1 MSRRHKSSDFPADT
15 HSRRQRFAAAAL
27 AAWLCLSPTG
37 LVFAG
42 PIADAS
48 APTNLKPDV
57 GTTPSGIPIV
67 NIATPNGAG
76 ISHNRYQ
83 RFDVDPVGLLLN
95 NSKTTV
101 TSALGGSI
109 AGNPNLTN
117 GTASLILNEVVSA
130 IPSQLNGPLA
140 VVGDSAKVIVA
151 NPNGVTCNGCGFI
164 NTSHVTLTTGT
175 PSYRDALGA
184 GTAFDTATALAFQIN
199 GGRIEITGQ
208 GLAATIDRLDM
219 VAQTLNINAPV
230 GVSGALNLLAGR
242 QTVDHQTLTILGV
255 DPANTKAAIGQDWA
269 IDGSLLGAMN
279 AGSIKVVSTAGGMGV
294 RTDGRLAATAGDLL
308 ISASGD
314 VVVRQATAT
323 RDVDVYAQG
332 GVTNQEQLAA
342 GRDLWLDA
350 ASLDNR
356 GAHVSAGRDGVVMA
370 LGLDNSAGKIQAG
383 AQLAMVMSGVTLD
396 LSAPTTGILAGGSG
410 LSIEAKRIQNSGT
423 FNHGSALTLEAVDG
437 IDNTGTLSS
446 GGNMVLSVGNA
457 SGSFSNSGSVLSLGQ
472 LGIVAANGSNASS
485 ATIEAA
491 GYLELLFTQ
500 FDNQGKVLGRADLNG
515 IFGTLTN
522 SGTIQAITDAVLS
535 LGSGSHNGGGKL
547 LAGQDLSLAT
557 SINGNLGGE
566 VGAGRDLYL
575 AFADYTNGTGE
586 TRFDAGHDLLISA
599 NSFTNADTLE
609 AVHDLQ
615 IQTVG
620 NLTNQGL
627 ILAKQ
632 DVTMV
637 VGGALSNQKATVD
650 AGRDITLE
658 AASLENTAGS
668 KTERYVAHSLSGY
681 VNNVLTYVNDPL
693 SQLKLL
699 GEASPDWMWKNSRVT
714 LNNRNSLH
722 LDSGLESPIFYLDI
736 TRQDS
741 PGTFSAGRD
750 LNVLVSGLLSN
761 QASLMTAGRDVY
773 IDAGELRNIAG
784 KTVFYGNVWAGGGS
798 HEMKAYLNASATIQ
812 APGIVGITAP
822 TQTNSG
828 LIQGGGIYLGGNL
841 TNGITDYNVQ
851 TPATRLPDSVINLG
865 SQGLPAGATFTPDAT
880 TLFSSGARLSLLAP
894 VGGQTLNDLLP
905 AELRNTALPFL
916 FDARLEQQA
925 LRDAALRETGQTLF
939 LVGLGYDAE
948 TGKSA
953 EEQQRAKLI
962 DAAGRFALAEGIKLG
977 VALTEAQQ
985 AKLTEPILWYVEE
998 SITGPDGKVYTA
1010 LVPRVYLPQSTRESL
1025 VNVAGGMVRG
1035 GEVVIDAGKGTVTNS
1050 GYILAEGDLTITA
1063 GKLINQKRS
1072 AYWGRYTEDMEGGY
1086 LEVWGDKVQP
1096 GGFIGA
1102 ANLTLNVDRI
1112 TSIAGE
1118 FESGGKDISADLAKQ
1133 MGSKFTYQSTKDNTF
1148 TKFHADSSAKYKQ
1161 LAALAVGIAVS
1172 LWLGPQMSGWI
1183 GTGAAEG
1190 SAMAVGGLGN
1200 TVLSS
1205 SLTAMA
1211 SNAGSQL
1218 VLTGSI
1224 DAGQLLK
1231 SGLSAGLTA
1240 GLTGGK
1246 FFDGKSLNEVAGVKD
1261 VAGTGISKSLGGGN
1275 LLALAGKNMVDAGVD
1290 SLIYGGSFGESL
1302 KNNLISDFA
1311 AQGAGF
1317 IGDTWGAGKDPL
1329 LQTASHSLL
1338 GAAIAKMRGQDPTAG
1353 AIGGA
1358 AESVLGNLVDAA
1370 GGFDKADSGNQALY
1384 GAGAVLV
1391 GGLVADAAGKD
1402 SLTAANTSLNAAVN
1416 NYLKQKSDKAPQRS
1430 EQEQLEEALKNGDT
1444 KKAKELMALSAARDK
1459 VLAEACGGGSPS
1471 VCRAEVRAAL
1481 DAGNVVFRDSQ
1492 GRVVAIPA
1500 DSPILKAPDRPAG
1513 FETELA
1519 PSVIDAAL
1527 AEGGAVLL
1535 KAATYVTARTL
1546 GGAGKGVAGIESSAG
1561 GGGTIYYSP
1570 INPGPLSDD
1579 VAVTFRSATYSKS
1592 TLSQETTL
1600 YRVISEDGN
1609 PAGSY
1614 WTSVKPQGPLQS
1626 VIDLALDQNWGNTA
1640 TRVVTAKVPAGT
1652 TIFEGFAAS
1661 QRGLVGGGF
1670 QIYIPKINSEWIL
1683 K

>member
-1 MSRRHKSSDFPADT
+1 MSRRHKSSESPVDI
-15 HSRRQRFAAAAL
+15 HSSRQRFSAAAL

-242 QTVDHQTLTILGV
+242 QTVDRQTLTILGV

-279 AGSIKVVSTAGGMGV
+279 AGSIKLVSTAGGMGV

-383 AQLAMVMSGVTLD
+383 AQLAMVMPGVTLD

-410 LSIEAKRIQNSGT
+410 LSIEAQRIQNSGT

-446 GGNMVLSVGNA
+446 GGTMVLSVGNA

-557 SINGNLGGE
+557 SINGDLGGE

-586 TRFDAGHDLLISA
+586 TRFDAGRDLLISA

-609 AVHDLQ
+609 AVRDLQ
-615 IQTVG
+615 IQTAG

-637 VGGALSNQKATVD
+637 VGGALSNQKATVE

-894 VGGQTLNDLLP
+894 VGGQTLNNLLP

-1035 GEVVIDAGKGTVTNS
+1035 GEVVIDADKGAVTNS

-1102 ANLTLNVDRI
+1102 ANLKLNVDRI

-1161 LAALAVGIAVS
+1161 LAALAVSVAISFWV
-1172 LWLGPQMSGWI
+1172 GPQVN
-1183 GTGAAEG
+1183 ALVG
-1190 SAMAVGGLGN
+1190 SGGLAN
-1200 TVLSS
+1200 TMVAS

-1218 VLTGSI
+1218 ILTGSI
-1224 DAGQLLK
+1224 DAGSLIK
-1231 SGLSAGLTA
+1231 SGLMAGLSAGLTN
-1240 GLTGGK
+1240 GK
-1246 FFDGKSLNEVAGVKD
+1246 FFDGKSLNQIAGVQD
-1261 VAGTGISKSLGGGN
+1261 IAGTGTKLAKFDFSTLPDNLIGIGGR
-1275 LLALAGKNMVDAGVD
+1275 ALVSAGIGQLVYGQDA
-1290 SLIYGGSFGESL
+1290 GSFGSALLNSTVNDLAAIAANGIGQKWGGGAPGIQTVAHGVLGAVSASLKGQDSASGAIGAVSESIIGNLIDLPIDPSTGSYTTTSQAVYVGLTTLIGGILADKSGGDGAVAALAAQNAAINNRLTEAQREAYAIARKEAGCFTGAALNCQLLSLKASALSFTQFTLGRAIDWNNENDVLLLQRNFESL
-1302 KNNLISDFA
+1302 VSANNKLVEARENTADFA
-1311 AQGAGF
+1311 ATVNRGSG
-1317 IGDTWGAGKDPL
+1317 IV
-1329 LQTASHSLL
+1329 AS
-1338 GAAIAKMRGQDPTAG
+1338 TAG
-1353 AIGGA
+1353 AVSAVPGPHQPEAIFLQGGA
-1358 AESVLGNLVDAA
+1358 TVI
-1370 GGFDKADSGNQALY
+1370 GFGSM
-1384 GAGAVLV
+1384 VV
-1391 GGLVADAAGKD
+1391 
-1402 SLTAANTSLNAAVN
+1402 
-1416 NYLKQKSDKAPQRS
+1416 
-1430 EQEQLEEALKNGDT
+1430 EQLLRPNIGQLT
-1444 KKAKELMALSAARDK
+1444 
-1459 VLAEACGGGSPS
+1459 
-1471 VCRAEVRAAL
+1471 L
-1481 DAGNVVFRDSQ
+1481 DAGGTFIGTALERSLY
-1492 GRVVAIPA
+1492 GRML
-1500 DSPILKAPDRPAG
+1500 SPVSNEMVDFFKSSKFGVEFKDYLNKVLK
-1513 FETELA
+1513 
-1519 PSVIDAAL
+1519 
-1527 AEGGAVLL
+1527 
-1535 KAATYVTARTL
+1535 
-1546 GGAGKGVAGIESSAG
+1546 
-1561 GGGTIYYSP
+1561 
-1570 INPGPLSDD
+1570 
-1579 VAVTFRSATYSKS
+1579 
-1592 TLSQETTL
+1592 
-1600 YRVISEDGN
+1600 
-1609 PAGSY
+1609 
-1614 WTSVKPQGPLQS
+1614 
-1626 VIDLALDQNWGNTA
+1626 
-1640 TRVVTAKVPAGT
+1640 
-1652 TIFEGFAAS
+1652 
-1661 QRGLVGGGF
+1661 
-1670 QIYIPKINSEWIL
+1670 
-1683 K
+1683 

>member
-15 HSRRQRFAAAAL
+15 HSRRQRFAAAVL

-472 LGIVAANGSNASS
+472 LGIVAANGSNTSS

-557 SINGNLGGE
+557 SINGDLGGE

-586 TRFDAGHDLLISA
+586 TRFDAGRDLLISA

-609 AVHDLQ
+609 AVRDLQ

-637 VGGALSNQKATVD
+637 VGGALSNQKATVE

-668 KTERYVAHSLSGY
+668 KTERYVAHGLSGY

-1102 ANLTLNVDRI
+1102 ANLKLNVDRI

-1161 LAALAVGIAVS
+1161 LAALAVSVAISFWV
-1172 LWLGPQMSGWI
+1172 GPQVN
-1183 GTGAAEG
+1183 ALVG
-1190 SAMAVGGLGN
+1190 SGGLAN
-1200 TVLSS
+1200 TMVAS

-1218 VLTGSI
+1218 ILTGSI
-1224 DAGQLLK
+1224 DAGSLIK
-1231 SGLSAGLTA
+1231 SGLMAGLSAGLTN
-1240 GLTGGK
+1240 GK
-1246 FFDGKSLNEVAGVKD
+1246 FFDGKSLNELAGIQD
-1261 VAGTGISKSLGGGN
+1261 VAGTGGRIAKFDFSNLPDNLIGIGGR
-1275 LLALAGKNMVDAGVD
+1275 ALVSAGIAQLVYGQDA
-1290 SLIYGGSFGESL
+1290 GSFGSALLNSTVNDLAAIGANIVGQSSEPLSID
-1302 KNNLISDFA
+1302 NLISH
-1311 AQGAGF
+1311 
-1317 IGDTWGAGKDPL
+1317 TV
-1329 LQTASHSLL
+1329 L
-1338 GAAIAKMRGQDPTAG
+1338 GAVSAKLKGQDSVAG

-1358 AESVLGNLVDAA
+1358 TAAILNPLIDPVTSSTDNDTRTLQHVTSTTIVAGLISASLGRDVQTAGDAAQNETLNNFLTKEDIFAKQRRIADAKTGQEREAILYEYKEKSLSNLKEAQRKLIAGDIMTPVELEQIKEGLVSLRDSPVTPEVRSMAEGSIREIDGLLSRNQNKEYAGGVIVGLELVGLGGSVASVLQKASSLTKFFSSGLNLETGVASDAMFAQKTFGQMFSEEGKFA
-1370 GGFDKADSGNQALY
+1370 GQS
-1384 GAGAVLV
+1384 VRE
-1391 GGLVADAAGKD
+1391 VADALRGGTMSPADIPVNYIVRDGQTII
-1402 SLTAANTSLNAAVN
+1402 LNT
-1416 NYLKQKSDKAPQRS
+1416 RS
-1430 EQEQLEEALKNGDT
+1430 AQ
-1444 KKAKELMALSAARDK
+1444 
-1459 VLAEACGGGSPS
+1459 
-1471 VCRAEVRAAL
+1471 AL
-1481 DAGNVVFRDSQ
+1481 DLAGIPRSAWNGVNKTGNSVFENLLNGQLSRNPGGPFNVV
-1492 GRVVAIPA
+1492 
-1500 DSPILKAPDRPAG
+1500 RP
-1513 FETELA
+1513 
-1519 PSVIDAAL
+1519 S
-1527 AEGGAVLL
+1527 GG
-1535 KAATYVTARTL
+1535 K
-1546 GGAGKGVAGIESSAG
+1546 
-1561 GGGTIYYSP
+1561 
-1570 INPGPLSDD
+1570 
-1579 VAVTFRSATYSKS
+1579 
-1592 TLSQETTL
+1592 
-1600 YRVISEDGN
+1600 
-1609 PAGSY
+1609 
-1614 WTSVKPQGPLQS
+1614 
-1626 VIDLALDQNWGNTA
+1626 
-1640 TRVVTAKVPAGT
+1640 
-1652 TIFEGFAAS
+1652 
-1661 QRGLVGGGF
+1661 
-1670 QIYIPKINSEWIL
+1670 
-1683 K
+1683 